1 MKKSQRNL
9 KNRAPSRV
17 DVVMADE
24 SLPQFEPL
32 PDLLSKAAADD
43 RDAQRRLVDRFE
55 NVAFVAAYGAY
66 PKPDRARLAGQYALR
81 QVLLALREG
90 RSVLNFKAYLRR
102 AAVHAAI
109 TLRRRDGRLV
119 HLEDL
124 PANVSEGIVSGH
136 RSARGPEH
144 DLWRRQVRR
153 RVLAALQRL
162 PERQRLAFTFVVLEG
177 MSYTDAGA
185 AMGCDSKT
193 VGSQLFR
200 ARERLRE
207 LLGDLV

>member
-1 MKKSQRNL
+1 
-9 KNRAPSRV
+9 
-17 DVVMADE
+17 MADE
-24 SLPQFEPL
+24 SLPQSEPL
-32 PDLLSKAAADD
+32 PDLLHKAANDD
-43 RDAQRRLVDRFE
+43 REAQRRLVDRFE

-66 PKPDRARLAGQYALR
+66 PKPDRARLAGQYALG
-81 QVLLALREG
+81 QVLPALRGG
-90 RSVLNFKAYLRR
+90 RVIENFKAYLRR

-109 TLRRRDGRLV
+109 TLRRRDGRV
-119 HLEDL
+119 GHLEDP
-124 PANVSEGIVSGH
+124 PANLSQSLVAH
-136 RSARGPEH
+136 RRASRGPEH

-162 PERQRLAFTFVVLEG
+162 PGRQRLAFTFVVLEG
-177 MSYTDAGA
+177 MSYTEAGE

-207 LLGDLV
+207 LLGDLA